1 MTSPY
6 PASDHHG
13 CRFREALS
21 LSVTNR
27 DFTTGDNFARV
38 TYPIHSTRAA
48 FRRRSAGGEREGHPA
63 GRRLRNPDPRQRS
76 GSMLPDP
83 PNEVVSHTS
92 VQCPVSSARQDVNVK
107 THCIC
112 PLGPCFRGDERRRAS
127 RIWQNETNAAFWQN
141 EIKRSRHVV
150 ACLTPR
156 RSRARSRR
164 YARRA
169 AARGAAMRL
178 ACRRS

>member
-107 THCIC
+107 THCIW

-127 RIWQNETNAAFWQN
+127 RIWQNET
-141 EIKRSRHVV
+141 KRSRHVV
-150 ACLTPR
+150 ARLTPR
-156 RSRARSRR
+156 RSRAKFPRC
-164 YARRA
+164 ARRA
-169 AARGAAMRL
+169 AARGAATPP